1 MSLLVNTAAIACA
14 LSRRVWAGLAA
25 GLLAACSSGPQYK
38 PVDIPNVP
46 VVQEVRQ
53 VWTLALGAV
62 PETLVPAVQA
72 DRLIVVNERGD
83 LQGID
88 LNAGRSQ
95 WRMALGERITAGV
108 GSDGQRHAVVTA
120 GNELVVVQEAQV
132 RWRYRLPAQSFTAPL
147 VAGQRVFVLLA
158 DRSVLGFDGATGRL
172 LWTQQRPGDPLVLK
186 HAGVLMPVGD
196 TLVAGLSGRLVGI
209 QPTTGALR
217 WDAPVATPRGTNDLE
232 RLVDVV
238 GPVSR
243 QGDDLCVRAYQA
255 QVGCVSAVRG
265 QVRWTRTANSDHG
278 VHGNDQLVIGAEAN
292 GVVTAWQRASG
303 ERVWQADR
311 LRYRRLS
318 APLVTPKGI
327 VVADSGGWAYL
338 LSLKDGALLNRWKT
352 DESELAGYPVAFAGG
367 FLLLNRSGR
376 LAAYQFP

>member
-1 MSLLVNTAAIACA
+1 MNRVGSYVAAMLV
-14 LSRRVWAGLAA
+14 LA
-25 GLLAACSSGPQYK
+25 LAACSSGPQYK

-46 VVQEVRQ
+46 VVQDVKQ
-53 VWTLALGAV
+53 VWMTAV
-62 PETLVPAVQA
+62 GPVPDTLVPAIQSDQV
-72 DRLIVVNERGD
+72 IVVNQRGEM
-83 LQGID
+83 QGVD
-88 LNAGRSQ
+88 LNTGRSLWQ
-95 WRMALGERITAGV
+95 LALGSRISAGV
-108 GSDGQRHAVVTA
+108 GSDGQRHAVVSA
-120 GNELVVVQEAQV
+120 DNELLVVQAAKV
-132 RWRYRLPAQSFTAPL
+132 LWRFRLPAQSFTAPL

-158 DRSVLGFDGATGRL
+158 DRSVLGFDGASGRL

-196 TLVAGLSGRLVGI
+196 TLVAGLSGRLVGLN
-209 QPTTGALR
+209 PTTGALR
-217 WDAPVATPRGTNDLE
+217 WDAPIATPRGTNDLE

-243 QGDDLCVRAYQA
+243 QGDELCARAYQA

-265 QVRWTRTANSDHG
+265 QVRWTRTSNSDHG
-278 VHGNDQLVIGAEAN
+278 VHGNDQLVVGAEAN
-292 GVVTAWQRASG
+292 GVVVAWQRSSG
-303 ERVWQADR
+303 ERLWQADR

-327 VVADSGGWAYL
+327 VVIDSGGWAYL
-338 LSLKDGALLNRWKT
+338 LSLSDGALLNRWKT
-352 DESELAGYPVAFAGG
+352 DDSDLAGYPQAFAGG